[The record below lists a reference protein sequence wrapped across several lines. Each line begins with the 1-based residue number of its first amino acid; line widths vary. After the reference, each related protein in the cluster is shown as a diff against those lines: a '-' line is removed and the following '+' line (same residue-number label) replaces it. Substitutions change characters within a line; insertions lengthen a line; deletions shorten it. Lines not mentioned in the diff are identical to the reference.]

1 MSTIYSASSAR
12 ANLYK
17 LIDEISISHQPVHI
31 TGKRHNAVLVS
42 EEDWRSIEE
51 TLCLMSVPGLRES
64 LLEEWQT
71 PADQCEKDLGW

>member
-1 MSTIYSASSAR
+1 MSHIYSASAAR

-17 LIDEISISHQPVHI
+17 LIDDVSLSHQPLLI

-51 TLCLMSVPGLRES
+51 TLYIMSVPGLKES
-64 LLEEWQT
+64 LMEQRNIRIE
-71 PADQCEKDLGW
+71 QCVRKLDW